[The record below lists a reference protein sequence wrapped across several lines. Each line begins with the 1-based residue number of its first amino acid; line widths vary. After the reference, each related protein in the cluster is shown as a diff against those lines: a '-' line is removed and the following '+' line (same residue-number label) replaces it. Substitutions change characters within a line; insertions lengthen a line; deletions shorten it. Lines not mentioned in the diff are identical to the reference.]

1 MDFEEYFKKK
11 DLKKIPHKGI
21 HYEQKTTPDLIWCVA
36 HVILDITKD
45 DKAKV
50 FSDTVDVRKSPLFN
64 SLMQDYF
71 SKPPQEQAENEY
83 NKVSSYQLGLL
94 TFVGVLDQVD
104 ERPRK
109 YKVKNFKVL
118 EYLAINDLN
127 ASKFLG
133 EYTEKFLQDNGLWN
147 VFDNYRK
154 NPHQDNHLKA
164 KEAYWNWAKINTAV
178 RGSNRRHTYR
188 VFNKIFNIFCYK
200 NRLPGEEASNITG
213 GPCPY
218 SFLIYNRSNF
228 RDKDMPSGMTRQQYQ
243 KETLTEIENGGIV
256 ETFLHKVKEILKQK
270 YNYDSE
276 IKDSRWGYAPERV
289 VEAHHILPSHSYQQF
304 SLSRENLIV
313 LTPDQHRSFAH
324 QGSYK
329 TTNASFQLVCLR
341 VKLDHIE
348 ESINSG
354 ENFYNV
360 DIFISIINTRYN
372 LKIEKSASIEKIREV
387 LVNQKVD

>member
-1 MDFEEYFKKK
+1 MDFEEYFKNKN
-11 DLKKIPHKGI
+11 LKKIPHKGI

-36 HVILDITKD
+36 HVILDITKYD
-45 DKAKV
+45 RAKV

-94 TFVGVLDQVD
+94 TFIGVLDQVG
-104 ERPRK
+104 ERPKK
-109 YKVKNFKVL
+109 YRVKDFKVL
-118 EYLAINDLN
+118 EYIAINDLN

-133 EYTEKFLQDNGLWN
+133 EYTEKFLHDNELWQF
-147 VFDNYRK
+147 FDNYRK

-164 KEAYWNWAKINTAV
+164 KEAYWNWAKINTAIK
-178 RGSNRRHTYR
+178 GSDRRHTYR
-188 VFNKIFNIFCYK
+188 VFNKIFNIFCYR
-200 NRLPGEEASNITG
+200 NRLPGEEASNITN

-243 KETLTEIENGGIV
+243 RETLTEIENGGIV
-256 ETFLHKVKEILKQK
+256 ETFLHKVKEIIKQK

-276 IKDSRWGYAPERV
+276 IKDPRWGYAPERV

-329 TTNASFQLVCLR
+329 TTNPSFQLVCLKA
-341 VKLDHIE
+341 KLDHIKD
-348 ESINSG
+348 SIESG
-354 ENFYNV
+354 ENFYNIDV
-360 DIFISIINTRYN
+360 FIEIINACYS
-372 LKIEKSASIEKIREV
+372 LKIERSASIEKIREL
-387 LVNQKVD
+387 LVSQKVD